1 MKNYVFVCIGTN
13 LLIEDSFGPRVGDIL
28 IRKFDKNPN
37 VEVLGTMKCPVHFL
51 NAPIFLDYLKNEQAN
66 IILIDSALGESK
78 DIGTI
83 YLNRGGTEIGKAF
96 GKSFYFPANF
106 SIKTVIGTLNRE
118 GNDLKHNNKCE
129 KWKRIREINGLA
141 QKVAGQITHECY

>member
-28 IRKFDKNPN
+28 IRRFDKNPN

-66 IILIDSALGESK
+66 IILIDSALGEK
-78 DIGTI
+78 DKIGTI

-96 GKSFYFPANF
+96 GRSFYFPANF
-106 SIKTVIGTLNRE
+106 SIKTVIGTLSSKENSLRQ
-118 GNDLKHNNKCE
+118 NNQHDR
-129 KWKRIREINGLA
+129 WKRIREINELA
-141 QKVAGQITHECY
+141 QKVAGQIINEY